1 MHSRNPFPREYFR
14 RYDESD
20 DSLFYQTPR
29 LTVHIDDAA
38 IRALHD
44 LFAAELPPNGTFL
57 DLMSSY
63 RSHFPPSLPVKRL
76 VGLGLNA
83 EEMRQNYQLDD
94 FVVHDLNKSP
104 QLPFENGSFDGAV
117 CSVSVQY
124 LTHPLEVFAEV
135 GRVLQPGAPFI
146 VSFSNRCFPS
156 KAVQIWMATR
166 DEQHAQLVQLYFRH
180 AGCFTH
186 VKSFTHT
193 PRCRWSGDP
202 LYAVVGQR
210 VSDVL

>member
-1 MHSRNPFPREYFR
+1 LHSRNPFPREYFM

-38 IRALHD
+38 IRSLQK
-44 LFAAELPPNGTFL
+44 LFASELPANGTFL

-63 RSHFPPSLPVKRL
+63 RSHFPPDLPVNRL

-104 QLPFENGSFDGAV
+104 QLPFESGSFDGAV

-124 LTHPLEVFAEV
+124 LTRPLEVFVEV
-135 GRVLQPGAPFI
+135 GRVLKPGAPFI

-156 KAVQIWMATR
+156 KAVQIWMTTR
-166 DEQHAQLVQLYFRH
+166 DEQHTHLVQLYFRY
-180 AGCFTH
+180 AGCFTQI
-186 VKSFTHT
+186 KSFTHA

-210 VSDVL
+210 MPDVL